1 MLRVHEFSTSEWI
14 EQQVTPQQCRMA
26 RAALRWTI
34 SELAEEAGVGRASVA
49 RFEIGEPVGLQL
61 ISSMRQA
68 FEGHRVRFLE
78 TGQFAGGVYRTSA
91 S

>member
-1 MLRVHEFSTSEWI
+1 MPQVHEFSTSEWI
-14 EQQVTPQQCRMA
+14 ELQVTPQQCRMA

-34 SELAEEAGVGRASVA
+34 SELAREAGVGRATVA
-49 RFEIGEPVGLQL
+49 RFEIDEPVGLQL

-68 FEGHRVRFLE
+68 FERHRVRFLE
-78 TGQFAGGVYRTSA
+78 TGQFAGGVYLMSG